1 MRRILKRFLIVC
13 LVLASALTVNFTAA
27 AESDFEGNE
36 DYYYKMCS
44 ASDLTASEIVTCKE
58 FMNYVAKDQNDLQ
71 SQLDDINDQ
80 IAAAKKEISKYIS
93 QINQLQKD
101 VDELNVQIEE
111 LNVQI
116 ETLTAEIESLTLQ
129 IEEKQNQIDELR
141 ARVNQ
146 RMIDAQPNMRM
157 NQYLDFIMGSKTF
170 EELLRR
176 ITGMDTLLEY
186 DEAQRIELKSLMDS
200 LEVDKKNLEDS
211 KALLDVAKADVVA
224 KRNEVLVQ
232 KQYIESLKQ
241 YWLEQEQ
248 ELIAQ
253 GNQIAGDLNALKDKL
268 NEIGDA
274 INEIPPSAGWTKPI
288 SSGARYTAGTWAYPS
303 GGIHLGMD
311 LAADAKTPIKA
322 AGNGIVITSVNG
334 CPTYSN
340 GLGDMCGSQYGGT
353 AGGGNQI
360 IMLTKVDGILY
371 AVKYL
376 HLAKDTLVPVGTQ
389 VSAGDKLAE
398 IGSSGNS
405 SGRHV
410 HVEIYRLGTMSMQS
424 YLNAW
429 NGNLSFGCGWG
440 KSALNTRCSV
450 KGSAPCRERPEDFF
464 GY

>member
-1 MRRILKRFLIVC
+1 MKRLLKRFLI
-13 LVLASALTVNFTAA
+13 LGLAAASVFSMSTAA
-27 AESDFEGNE
+27 VAESDFEGKE

-44 ASDLTASEIVTCKE
+44 ASDLTAEEIVTCRE
-58 FMNYVAKDQNDLQ
+58 FMNFVAKDQNDLQ
-71 SQLDDINDQ
+71 NQLDEINDQ

-93 QINQLQKD
+93 QISELQKD

-116 ETLTAEIESLTLQ
+116 DTLTAEIENLTLQ
-129 IEEKQNQIDELR
+129 IEEKQNQIDELKH
-141 ARVNQ
+141 RVNQ
-146 RMIDAQPNMRM
+146 RMIDAQPTMRM
-157 NQYLDFIMGSKTF
+157 NQYFDFIMGSKTF

-200 LEVDKKNLEDS
+200 LEIDKTNLENS
-211 KALLDVAKADVVA
+211 KALLDIAKEDVVA

-288 SSGARYTAGTWAYPS
+288 SSGARYTAGTWAYPQ

-311 LAADAKTPIKA
+311 LAAAANTPIQA

-334 CPTYSN
+334 CPTYSY

-440 KSALNTRCSV
+440 KSALSTRCSV

>member
-1 MRRILKRFLIVC
+1 MRKAVKRFVYLI
-13 LVLASALTVNFTAA
+13 LALFCALSTTAPA
-27 AESDFEGNE
+27 VAETDFEGNE
-36 DYYYKMCS
+36 DYYYKMCA
-44 ASDLTASEIVTCKE
+44 ASDLTAAEIATCKE

-71 SQLDDINDQ
+71 SQLDEINAQ
-80 IAAAKKEISKYIS
+80 IAEAKKEISKYVG
-93 QINQLQKD
+93 QIATLQKE

-116 ETLTAEIESLTLQ
+116 ETLTAEIESLTIQ
-129 IEEKQNQIDELR
+129 ITEKQNQIDELR
-141 ARVNQ
+141 NRVNQ
-146 RMIDAQPNMRM
+146 RMIDAQPTMRM

-176 ITGMDTLLEY
+176 ITGMDTLMEY

-200 LEVDKKNLEDS
+200 LEADKKNLEAS
-211 KALLDVAKADVVA
+211 KVLLDEAKEEVVA
-224 KRNEVLVQ
+224 KRNQVLVQ

-241 YWLEQEQ
+241 HWLEQEQ

-334 CPTYSN
+334 CPTYSF

-360 IMLTKVDGILY
+360 IMLTRVDGTLY

-376 HLAKDTLVPVGTQ
+376 HLAKDTLVSVGTQ

-424 YLNAW
+424 YLNSW

-440 KSALNTRCSV
+440 SSALKTRCSV

>member
-1 MRRILKRFLIVC
+1 MRRLMKRFVIVC
-13 LVLASALTVNFTAA
+13 LVLASALTVNFTAV

-44 ASDLTASEIVTCKE
+44 ASDLKASEIVTCKE